1 MAGNSKKDL
10 LCKGCWL
17 QFDTKDAYDSHYCLE
32 LSHFFFQQEV
42 DDLYSN
48 QEDNSF
54 NPTGSVMVT
63 CIF

>member
-1 MAGNSKKDL
+1 MEGNAKNDL
-10 LCKGCWL
+10 YCKGCSL
-17 QFDTKDAYDSHYCLE
+17 QFDTKDAYDSHHCLE
-32 LSHFFFQQEV
+32 LSHFLFQQEV
-42 DDLYSN
+42 DDLNST

>member
-1 MAGNSKKDL
+1 MEGNAKNDL
-10 LCKGCWL
+10 YCKGCSL

-32 LSHFFFQQEV
+32 LSHFFLQQDE
-42 DDLYSN
+42 

-54 NPTGSVMVT
+54 NPTGSAMAT